1 VRPIQSFIGLILA
14 ALLLAGAAGDPSSG
28 PDLNRSADDWTTV
41 KVQTALYRDLRFM
54 GRRLTVD
61 TAQGVV
67 TLRGKVDSDAD
78 KLAAAAIA
86 LSIDGVKD
94 VRSDLTVV
102 PPDQRAQV
110 EATDEKISR
119 LLKDQLRQDPQ
130 LQGERIDARVDVGVV
145 TLTGEVNS
153 SAAGVRAS
161 ELASGV
167 PGVRSVKNEL
177 VNLSQPGL
185 NLKEISVRGRR
196 PARPSSG
203 G

>member
-1 VRPIQSFIGLILA
+1 MGGRNSYSVNKGTRLCVLWHVPCPTVYDWLTVR
-14 ALLLAGAAGDPSSG
+14 
-28 PDLNRSADDWTTV
+28 
-41 KVQTALYRDLRFM
+41 VQTALYRDLRFM

-78 KLAAAAIA
+78 KLAATAIA

-94 VRSDLTVV
+94 VRSDRTVV
-102 PPDQRAQV
+102 PPEQRAQV

-153 SAAGVRAS
+153 SAAGVRRERRAEAS
-161 ELASGV
+161 QSASAAL
-167 PGVRSVKNEL
+167 PA
-177 VNLSQPGL
+177 
-185 NLKEISVRGRR
+185 RR
-196 PARPSSG
+196 PRPTCRC
-203 G
+203 

>member
-1 VRPIQSFIGLILA
+1 
-14 ALLLAGAAGDPSSG
+14 
-28 PDLNRSADDWTTV
+28 
-41 KVQTALYRDLRFM
+41 M

-78 KLAAAAIA
+78 KLAATAIA

-153 SAAGVRAS
+153 AASVRVS
-161 ELASGV
+161 ELANGV

-185 NLKEISVRGRR
+185 KGISEPGRR

>member
-1 VRPIQSFIGLILA
+1 MRPIQNFMGLILA
-14 ALLLAGAAGDPSSG
+14 ALLLAGAAGDPPSG

-41 KVQTALYRDLRFM
+41 KVQTALYQDLRFM
-54 GRRLTVD
+54 GRRLTVG

-102 PPDQRAQV
+102 PPEQRAQI

-119 LLKDQLRQDPQ
+119 LLEDQLKQDPQ

-145 TLTGEVNS
+145 TLSGEVNS
-153 SAAGVRAS
+153 SATGVRAS
-161 ELASGV
+161 KLASGV

-185 NLKEISVRGRR
+185 KESPERGRR

>member
-1 VRPIQSFIGLILA
+1 
-14 ALLLAGAAGDPSSG
+14 
-28 PDLNRSADDWTTV
+28 
-41 KVQTALYRDLRFM
+41 M
-54 GRRLTVD
+54 RR
-61 TAQGVV
+61 GVS
-67 TLRGKVDSDAD
+67 T
-78 KLAAAAIA
+78 
-86 LSIDGVKD
+86 KD

-119 LLKDQLRQDPQ
+119 LLKDQLRQNPQ

-185 NLKEISVRGRR
+185 NLKEVSEPGRR

>member
-1 VRPIQSFIGLILA
+1 MRPIQNFIGLILA
-14 ALLLAGAAGDPSSG
+14 GLLLAGAAGDPPSG
-28 PDLNRSADDWTTV
+28 PDLNRRADDWTTV
-41 KVQTALYRDLRFM
+41 KVQTALYQDLRFM

-102 PPDQRAQV
+102 PPEQRAQI

-119 LLKDQLRQDPQ
+119 LLQDQLRQDPQ
-130 LQGERIDARVDVGVV
+130 LQGEQIDARVDVGVV

-153 SAAGVRAS
+153 AAAGIRAS
-161 ELASGV
+161 EIASGV

-177 VNLSQPGL
+177 VNLSLPR
-185 NLKEISVRGRR
+185 LKGISERGRR

>member
-1 VRPIQSFIGLILA
+1 MRPIQNFIGLVLA
-14 ALLLAGAAGDPSSG
+14 ALLLAGAAGDPPSG

-41 KVQTALYRDLRFM
+41 KVQTALYQDLRFM
-54 GRRLTVD
+54 GHRLTVD

-86 LSIDGVKD
+86 LSIDGCKD
-94 VRSDLTVV
+94 VRSELTVV
-102 PPDQRAQV
+102 PPEQRAQV
-110 EATDEKISR
+110 EATDDKISR
-119 LLKDQLRQDPQ
+119 LLQDQLRQDPQ
-130 LQGERIDARVDVGVV
+130 LQGERIVARVDVGVV

-153 SAAGVRAS
+153 GAAGIRAS
-161 ELASGV
+161 EIASGV

-185 NLKEISVRGRR
+185 KDISERGRR
-196 PARPSSG
+196 PVRPSSG